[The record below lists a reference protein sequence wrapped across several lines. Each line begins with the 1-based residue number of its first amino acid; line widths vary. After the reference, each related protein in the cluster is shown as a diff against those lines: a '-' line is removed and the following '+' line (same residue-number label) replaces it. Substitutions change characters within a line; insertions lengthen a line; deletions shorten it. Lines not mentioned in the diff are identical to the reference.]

1 LFSLVTLMADRLI
14 QGKVKPV
21 RTAAWYAKERPTF
34 SDAIAIVRLCLWG
47 GRHFSTSS
55 PNSDVVKVLRS
66 LLERLIDA
74 VCYAA

>member
-1 LFSLVTLMADRLI
+1 MIENTSRHRVLANDK
-14 QGKVKPV
+14 G
-21 RTAAWYAKERPTF
+21 PTF